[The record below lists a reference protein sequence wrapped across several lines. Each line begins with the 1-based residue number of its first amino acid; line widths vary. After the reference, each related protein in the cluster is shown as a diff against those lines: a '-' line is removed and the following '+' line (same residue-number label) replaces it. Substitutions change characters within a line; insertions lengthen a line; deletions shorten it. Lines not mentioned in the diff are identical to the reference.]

1 MWRKYKMS
9 DWQGSGTPSTT
20 LTWADQFRV
29 DLKEFADTVRFTD
42 GMIGFWYGIGDR
54 LMDAT
59 HFLTDTTVRNYML
72 ELWVAHN
79 VIMDYNN
86 QIAVAAGNYTGE
98 GLKPANSYSVGD
110 VSISYDN
117 SSFMEQNGGDWNATI
132 YGRKLL
138 RLIRNLCPAYQVY

>member
-1 MWRKYKMS
+1 MS

-20 LTWADQFRV
+20 LTWVDQFRV
-29 DLKEFADTVRFTD
+29 DLKEFADTTKFTD
-42 GMIGFWYGIGDR
+42 NMIEFWYGVGDR

-59 HFLTDTTVRNYML
+59 HFLTDTIVRNYML

-86 QIAVAAGNYTGE
+86 QVAVAAGNYTGE
-98 GLKPANSYSVGD
+98 GLKPASSYSVGD

-117 SSFMEQNGGDWNATI
+117 GSFMEQNGGDWNATI